1 MLLFRAER
9 FLTASVFAALMAG
22 NALAQECHLVVASR
36 EHRFEAQ
43 RFCSELSIP
52 CDVYMAKNAWYAV
65 SVGEFESPAA
75 ARPVIERLVSKRLI
89 PDDAFCTPG
98 THFIHVFSSGGMKR
112 GSTAPAISS
121 PVDRYNQ
128 ILRTTVPRS
137 PEQTAAIWRLVA
149 DNPNFQAGLAHLWSD
164 YSYDYKLVQP
174 MRREFGYTRTLHQ
187 VLTDWT
193 LPHLNAWLNGK
204 GNIHPWLAYEVASDI
219 ENRGIRTREG
229 IRRMRLMYQH
239 AAQNGGD
246 TELRRYAAAGL
257 DRLASPR
264 PRSST
269 PSLRRSHCDPNDPNT
284 VLRLDCM

>member
-1 MLLFRAER
+1 MFLFPLDRLLA
-9 FLTASVFAALMAG
+9 ASAFAVLMAG
-22 NALAQECHLVVASR
+22 NALAQGCHLVVASR
-36 EHRFEAQ
+36 EHRSEAQ

-52 CDVYMAKNAWYAV
+52 CDVYMALNAQYAV
-65 SVGEFESPAA
+65 SVGHYDSPSA
-75 ARPVIERLVSKRLI
+75 ARPVIARLVSKRLI
-89 PDDAFCTPG
+89 PHDAFCTPG
-98 THFIHVFSSGGMKR
+98 THFIHVFSSGGTNR
-112 GSTAPAISS
+112 RAPAPAASS
-121 PVDRYNQ
+121 LVDRYNQ

-149 DNPNFQAGLAHLWSD
+149 DNPDFQTGLAHLWSD

-246 TELRRYAAAGL
+246 AELRRYAAAGL
-257 DRLASPR
+257 DRLESR

-269 PSLRRSHCDPNDPNT
+269 PSIRRSHCDPNDPNT